1 MNTYSLRRL
10 LDQVELAF
18 EMGKAYGESDEVVAD
33 KMRHAAKCSIV
44 NGHIPRETF
53 AYAEMFMQASDPAA
67 CLRGARRLF
76 NPNPFYAGIV

>member
-1 MNTYSLRRL
+1 VDSYSLRRL
-10 LDQVELAF
+10 LDQVELAA
-18 EMGKAYGESDEVVAD
+18 ELAKAYGESEEIVAD

-67 CLRGARRLF
+67 CLQGARRLF
-76 NPNPFYAGIV
+76 EPNPFYAGIV